1 MLIARPRTEG
11 FVVVDAFSRIT
22 RLGEGL
28 IATGRLSEAAMDRT
42 VGALKFCAQRME
54 KSHVI
59 SSRLVATEACRQASN
74 LSDFAARV
82 QTETGL
88 TLDVIS
94 TDEEAALALAGCA
107 PLLDPKR
114 RWALVFDIGG
124 GSTELIWV
132 ETVNGVPIARDVL
145 SLRVGVVTLAER
157 YGESI
162 HQPHVYEEVVEQLTQ
177 LVSPFALRNAI
188 STSQGGMSDVQMLG
202 TSGTVTTLAALHLGL
217 TRYDRSAVD
226 GAELSFDD
234 IDFVTSK
241 LAAMSVEERSNHP
254 CIGTG
259 RCDLVLAGC
268 AILAAMCRSW
278 TLNRLR
284 VADRGVRE
292 GVLLGLMNEPLAVGC
307 RA

>member
-1 MLIARPRTEG
+1 MLIARPRSEG

-28 IATGRLSEAAMDRT
+28 SATGRLSDAAMDRT
-42 VGALKFCAQRME
+42 IGALKFCAQRMT
-54 KSHVI
+54 KSNVL

-74 LSDFAARV
+74 LSAFADRV
-82 QTETGL
+82 VDETGL

-107 PLLDPKR
+107 PLLDPRR

-124 GSTELIWV
+124 GSTEMIWV
-132 ETVNGVPIARDVL
+132 ENVDGRPLARDVL

-162 HQPHVYEEVVEQLTQ
+162 HRADVYEEVVGQLSQ
-177 LVSPFALRNAI
+177 MVAPFALRNAPLI
-188 STSQGGMSDVQMLG
+188 PHDLSDVQMLG

-217 TRYDRSAVD
+217 SRYDRNAVD

-234 IDFVTSK
+234 IDTVTLQ
-241 LAAMSVEERSNHP
+241 LAAMSAEERSNHP

-278 TLNRLR
+278 SLQRLR

-292 GVLLGLMNEPLAVGC
+292 GVLLGLMNGAQAVGC
-307 RA
+307 QA